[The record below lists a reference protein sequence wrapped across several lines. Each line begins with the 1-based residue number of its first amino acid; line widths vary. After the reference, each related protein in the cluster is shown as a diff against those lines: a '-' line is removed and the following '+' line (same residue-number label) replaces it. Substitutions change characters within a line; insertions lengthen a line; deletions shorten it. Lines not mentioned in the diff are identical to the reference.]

1 MTAKTT
7 NERQREMRE
16 RREASGLKEVR
27 NLWCHPDDE
36 AAVKNYAA
44 KLAKK
49 RTKPPPSQP
58 SGR

>member
-16 RREASGLKEVR
+16 RREAAGLKEVR

-36 AAVKNYAA
+36 APVKAYAA
-44 KLAKK
+44 KLQRK
-49 RTKPPPSQP
+49 REREQK
-58 SGR
+58 RA